1 MPARNVIKPYVAQ
14 GYYHIYNRGENKAN
28 IFLDEQDYAVFLS
41 YLKTYL
47 LPKDTK
53 ALQKKIVDPTS
64 SWRDRAQ
71 AQRML
76 RLNNFHNKIDLIAYV
91 LMPNHFHFLLQQKE
105 ERDMELFMQ
114 SLMTRYTAYGNRRY
128 KRVGPFFQGTYKAV
142 MIESEEQLLYVTRYI
157 HRNPFNPFSLKRLN
171 PLGSQPSS
179 YMDYL
184 GNTNR
189 EWVKPSVILSRF
201 SKQGFTSYQSF
212 VESNDDQLENVMYS
226 RIRFEMID
234 SE

>member
-1 MPARNVIKPYVAQ
+1 MPAKNVIKPYVAK
-14 GYYHIYNRGENKAN
+14 GYYHVYNRGENKAD
-28 IFLDEQDYAVFLS
+28 IFLDEQDYGVFLS

-47 LPKDTK
+47 LPKDSK
-53 ALQKKIVDPTS
+53 ALQQKIVNPETS
-64 SWRDRAQ
+64 WKERAA
-71 AQRML
+71 AQRLL

-91 LMPNHFHFLLQQKE
+91 LMPNHFHLLIQQKG
-105 ERDMELFMQ
+105 ERDMELFVQ

-142 MIESEEQLLYVTRYI
+142 MIESEDQLLYVSRYI
-157 HRNPFNPFSLKRLN
+157 HRNPLSLKRLN

-179 YMDYL
+179 YSDYVGTTKL
-184 GNTNR
+184 
-189 EWVKPSVILSRF
+189 EWVRPSVVLSRYK

-212 VESNDDQLENVMYS
+212 VESNNEGLERVMYN

-234 SE
+234 

>member
-1 MPARNVIKPYVAQ
+1 MPARNVIKSYVAQ
-14 GYYHIYNRGENKAN
+14 GYYHVYNRGENKAN

-41 YLKTYL
+41 YLKSYL
-47 LPKDTK
+47 IPKDTE
-53 ALQKKIVDPTS
+53 ALQKQSVDPTS

-71 AQRML
+71 AQRLL

-91 LMPNHFHFLLQQKE
+91 LMPNHFHFLLQQRE
-105 ERDMELFMQ
+105 ERDMELFVQ

-157 HRNPFNPFSLKRLN
+157 HRNPFSLKRLN

-179 YMDYL
+179 YADYL
-184 GNTNR
+184 GTINH
-189 EWVKPSVILSRF
+189 EWVKPSVVLSRYK
-201 SKQGFTSYQSF
+201 SKQGFTSYKSF
-212 VESNDDQLENVMYS
+212 VESNDEGLENVMYS
-226 RIRFEMID
+226 RIRYETID
-234 SE
+234 GE